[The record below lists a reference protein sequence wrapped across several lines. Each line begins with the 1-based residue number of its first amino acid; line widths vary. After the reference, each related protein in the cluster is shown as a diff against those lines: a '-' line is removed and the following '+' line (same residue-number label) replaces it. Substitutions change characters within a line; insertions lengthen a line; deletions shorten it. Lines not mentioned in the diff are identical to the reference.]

1 MTTMV
6 AAARASLP
14 SFLLLVAVAMAA
26 AFLLAA
32 ASPEAASAARGVML
46 RVDPHQVVVD
56 NGVVQVAL
64 SVPEGRITGVGYG
77 GDPNLL
83 EYDAGVGDSGGY
95 WDSVWNYPGSGQAG
109 LYDTLES
116 TEFNVVSSSEDQVE
130 LSFKSAYNPSLQ
142 NSLRLNID
150 KRLVMLRGSSGF
162 YCYAIFEHARDYPA
176 LNITEARLIF
186 KLNTG
191 KFDYMAITDD
201 IQRYMPTAIDRDEP
215 RAVPLAYKEAVLLV
229 DPMEP
234 QFRGEVDDKYQYS
247 LDNMDNVVHG
257 WISGGNPNPMG
268 FWVITPSNEF
278 KSGGPFKRE
287 LTSHVGPT
295 SLTMFLGTHYVG
307 KYMVFKID
315 SGESWKKVLG
325 PVFIYLNS
333 SPKSGDLQGLWE
345 DAKAQAQAEARNWP
359 YSFLAS
365 PDFPK
370 AHERGSVTG
379 RLLVRDRY
387 LSKKDMPAAMAY
399 IGLALPGQPGS
410 WTTES
415 KGYQF
420 WTRASYDGSFTIDN
434 VCEGVYNLY
443 AFVPGVL
450 GDYCYSSPL
459 TIAPG
464 HSTSICDLVFEPPR
478 SGPTLWEISVPD
490 RTAAEFYVP
499 DPDPKYI
506 NKLFVD
512 KDRYR
517 QYGLWERYADLYPES
532 DLVFTVGK
540 SDESKHWFFTHV
552 TSQVGQ
558 DSVPTTWQVQFNLDK
573 VVSEGTYT
581 LRIALAA
588 AERCRLQVQVNGGTR
603 EGSGVFRTPEMG
615 DDNAIARHGIHGLQW
630 SLEFAIPGHQLL
642 QGDNTIDMKLTQTGP
657 AAPAKIAGVMYD
669 YLRLEGPS
677 SGGVASYSV
686 GTLLEYWVW
695 MGILFLPSVTFLAMS
710 GDLARS
716 GSNWI

>member
-1 MTTMV
+1 MTMAAAAT
-6 AAARASLP
+6 AARASLP
-14 SFLLLVAVAMAA
+14 SFPLLVAVAMAA
-26 AFLLAA
+26 ASLLAT
-32 ASPEAASAARGVML
+32 ASPEAAAAARGVTL

-56 NGVVQVAL
+56 NGVVQVSL
-64 SVPEGRITGVGYG
+64 SAPEGRITGVGYG
-77 GDPNLL
+77 GEPNLL

-95 WDSVWNYPGSGQAG
+95 WDSVWNYPGSGQPQ

-116 TEFNVVSSSEDQVE
+116 TEFNVVASSEDQVE
-130 LSFKSAYNPSLQ
+130 LSFRSTYNPSLQ
-142 NSLRLNID
+142 NSFRLNID

-162 YCYAIFEHARDYPA
+162 YCYAIFEHAGDYPA
-176 LNITEARLIF
+176 LNITEARLVF

-191 KFDYMAITDD
+191 KFDYMAVTDD
-201 IQRYMPTAIDRDEP
+201 IQRYMPSAIDRDEP

-247 LDNMDNVVHG
+247 LDNMDNFVHG
-257 WISGGNPNPMG
+257 WISVSDPNPMG
-268 FWVITPSNEF
+268 FWVVTPSNEF

-295 SLTMFLGTHYVG
+295 SLTMFFGTHYVG

-315 SGESWKKVLG
+315 GAESWKKVLG
-325 PVFIYLNS
+325 PVFIYFNS

-345 DAKAQAQAEARNWP
+345 DAKAQAQAEAGNWP

-370 AHERGSVTG
+370 AHERGSITG

-387 LSKKDMPAAMAY
+387 LSKKHMPAAMAY

-410 WTTES
+410 WATES

-420 WTRASYDGSFTIDN
+420 WTRASSDGSFTIDN
-434 VCEGVYNLY
+434 VREGVYNLY

-464 HSTSICDLVFEPPR
+464 HSISVGDLVFEPPR
-478 SGPTLWEISVPD
+478 SGPTLWEIGIPD

-506 NKLFVD
+506 NKLFVNE
-512 KDRYR
+512 DRYR
-517 QYGLWERYADLYPES
+517 QYGLWERYSALYPEN

-540 SDESKHWFFTHV
+540 SEESKDWFFAQV
-552 TSQVGQ
+552 TRKVGQ
-558 DSVPTTWQVQFNLDK
+558 DSVPTTWQIRFNLDK
-573 VVSEGTYT
+573 VVADGTYT

-588 AERCRLQVQVNGGTR
+588 AERCRLQVQVNGGAR
-603 EGSGVFRTPEMG
+603 GGGGVFTTPDMG

-630 SLEFAIPGHQLL
+630 GLEFAIPGHQLL
-642 QGDNTIDMKLTQTGP
+642 QGDNSIDMNLAQTGS
-657 AAPAKIAGVMYD
+657 AAAKITGVMYD
-669 YLRLEGPS
+669 YIRLEGPS
-677 SGGVASYSV
+677 AGGVTSYGV
-686 GTLLEYWVW
+686 PKLAPLDRVW
-695 MGILFLPSVTFLAMS
+695 MGILFLSSVAFLAMS
-710 GDLARS
+710 GDPV
-716 GSNWI
+716 I